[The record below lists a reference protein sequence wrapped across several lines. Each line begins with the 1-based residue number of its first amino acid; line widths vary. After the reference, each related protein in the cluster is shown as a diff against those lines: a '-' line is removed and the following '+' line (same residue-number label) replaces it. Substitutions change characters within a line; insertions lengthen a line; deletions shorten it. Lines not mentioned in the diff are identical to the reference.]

1 MPYRPRRITVYCG
14 SQLGKDPAHA
24 EAARA
29 LGRAMAGR
37 DLGLVYGGGHVGL
50 MGVVADAV
58 MAHGGQ
64 AIGIVPRSLARKEVA
79 HAGLTELYVVA
90 TMHERKAMMA
100 TLGGAFLALPGGL
113 GTLEELFEAWTW
125 SMLGYH
131 VKPVGL
137 LDSDGYWGPLLQLV
151 DHTVREGFVG
161 QIHRDLL
168 VVERDPEALLD
179 RLAEKARELLAAAP
193 PDLL

>member
-14 SQLGKDPAHA
+14 SQLGRSPAHA

-29 LGRAMAGR
+29 FGRAMAAR
-37 DLGLVYGGGHVGL
+37 KLGLVYGGGHVGL

-58 MAHGGQ
+58 MAHGGH
-64 AIGIVPRSLARKEVA
+64 AVGIVPRSLAKKEVA
-79 HAGLTELYVVA
+79 HAGLSELYVVA

-100 TLGGAFLALPGGL
+100 TLGGAFVALPGGL

-131 VKPVGL
+131 QKPVAVL
-137 LDSDGYWGPLLQLV
+137 NTDGYWDPLLALV

-161 QIHRDLL
+161 PAHRDLL
-168 VVERDPEALLD
+168 VVEREPERLLA
-179 RLAEKARELLAAAP
+179 RLEERARELLSAAP
-193 PDLL
+193 PDLA